1 MVSEV
6 RVVVLFVFDS
16 RRRLQLAQR
25 NTIHPMEASKDVYSH
40 GHHESVLRS
49 HKWRTVA
56 NSAEYL
62 KGHLVNGATVLDV
75 GCGPGNLTA
84 GIAELVHPGSVIGID
99 VASDV
104 IEMAKAEFA
113 SSCIGFEVADIY
125 SLNYPDEQFDV
136 VHAHQVLQ
144 HLGNPIAALHE
155 MKRVA
160 KMGGFVAVRDS
171 DYGEMTWSPDDAMLD
186 RWLDLYQQIARRN
199 GAEPN
204 AGRHL
209 GDWARSVGFDEVHVS
224 ISEWNFVS
232 EDDRNWWG
240 NLWADRVIQ
249 SQFAVQGIKYGL
261 TASAELE
268 EISLAFRKWAESPT
282 GCFVVKHGE
291 VLARK

>member
-1 MVSEV
+1 MD
-6 RVVVLFVFDS
+6 FDS
-16 RRRLQLAQR
+16 RRRLQLVQR
-25 NTIHPMEASKDVYSH
+25 NTFHPMDSSKDVYSH

-62 KGHLVNGATVLDV
+62 RKHLVNGKSVLDV

-84 GIAELVHPGSVIGID
+84 DIAELVHPGAVVGID
-99 VASDV
+99 IAGDV
-104 IEMAKAEFA
+104 IEVAKAEFA
-113 SSCIGFEVADIY
+113 SRSISFEVADIY
-125 SLNYPDEQFDV
+125 SLNYQDDSFDV

-155 MKRVA
+155 MKRVV
-160 KMGGFVAVRDS
+160 KKTGLVAVRDS
-171 DYGEMTWSPDDAMLD
+171 DYGQMTWGPEDTMLD

-209 GDWARSVGFDEVHVS
+209 GDWVRSVGFDEIHVS
-224 ISEWNFVS
+224 SSEWSFVS
-232 EDDRNWWG
+232 DEDRNWWG

-249 SQFAVQGIKYGL
+249 SQYGVQGMKYGL
-261 TASAELE
+261 TNSTELE
-268 EISLAFRKWAESPT
+268 EISHAFRRWAENPT
-282 GCFVVKHGE
+282 GYFLVKHSE
-291 VLARK
+291 VVARK

>member
-1 MVSEV
+1 MD
-6 RVVVLFVFDS
+6 FDS
-16 RRRLQLAQR
+16 RRRLQLVQR
-25 NTIHPMEASKDVYSH
+25 NTIHPMDSSKDVYSH

-62 KGHLVNGATVLDV
+62 RKHLVNGKSVLDV

-84 GIAELVHPGSVIGID
+84 DIAELVHPGAVVGVDIAG
-99 VASDV
+99 DV
-104 IEMAKAEFA
+104 IEVAKAEFA
-113 SSCIGFEVADIY
+113 SRSISFEVADIY
-125 SLNYPDEQFDV
+125 SLNYPDDSFDV

-155 MKRVA
+155 MKRVVKKA
-160 KMGGFVAVRDS
+160 GLVAVRDS
-171 DYGEMTWSPDDAMLD
+171 DYGQMTWGPEDAMLD

-209 GDWARSVGFDEVHVS
+209 GDWVRSVGFDEVCIS
-224 ISEWNFVS
+224 SSEWNFVS
-232 EDDRNWWG
+232 DEDRNWWG
-240 NLWADRVIQ
+240 NLWADRVLQ
-249 SQFAVQGIKYGL
+249 SQYGVQGMKYGL
-261 TASAELE
+261 TTSSELE
-268 EISLAFRKWAESPT
+268 EISHAFRRWAENPT
-282 GCFVVKHGE
+282 GKFAVKHGE